1 MGKGKG
7 FHPDLVTLMTGVE
20 PPTGKTP
27 TVAML
32 PGNSKKLVVKNLS
45 RIKPLYEP
53 KKQRLRC
60 GHCGH
65 VGNYDLGLIVLDFG
79 GWKKAAEEAPKSGSD
94 PQQSTSILLDHT
106 QFTGYFRCVECNA
119 AGAWEFATIFFGFEL
134 LGYVLR
140 ANFEKQDLHSGY
152 MIGKIQLHNGMS
164 PQWATQGE
172 EGFLKQLREEPDNS
186 LLWNKL
192 GNLYSKGGRP
202 DLAAAVFEY
211 SISIDQ
217 AQVESHYSLGSLLFD
232 IEEWELAAKH
242 LRLSLAYA
250 RFYTKL
256 DSLRLRELLANG
268 LSMLFD
274 MSRGLPNKV
283 SFLPTVEELA
293 ATREGDETAS
303 PQSPALQSYELSLL
317 SGDVETFLPLAE
329 CYMGGRLDEIPEHE
343 RLLSKFV
350 SEPLPLDSEQT
361 AIIEKKAY
369 PEKGWGSEHQP
380 IVVMVNVPERAAQV
394 TRVCEHFNWNYIM
407 GMDYMEDLTD
417 LKKAIREKYA
427 PANVYEPCP
436 CGSGAKYKFCC
447 AQKMKNFDLH
457 DYLRTFEATT
467 ES

>member
-7 FHPDLVTLMTGVE
+7 FHPDLITLMTGMK
-20 PPTGKTP
+20 PLTGKTP
-27 TVAML
+27 TVTML
-32 PGNSKKLVVKNLS
+32 PGSAKKLVVKHLN
-45 RIKPLYEP
+45 RIKPFYKP
-53 KKQRLRC
+53 NKQRLRC
-60 GHCGH
+60 GHCGY
-65 VGNYDLGLIVLDFG
+65 VGNYDLGLIVLDVG
-79 GWKKAAEEAPKSGSD
+79 GWKKAAEDAAKSGSD
-94 PQQSTSILLDHT
+94 PQQNMRSLLDHS

-119 AGAWEFATIFFGFEL
+119 AGAWEFTTAFFGIEL
-134 LGYVLR
+134 MGYVLR
-140 ANFEKQDLHSGY
+140 AKFEKEDLDSGY
-152 MIGKIQLHNGMS
+152 MIGRIQLHNGMS

-172 EGFLKQLREEPDNS
+172 EGFLKQLRKEPDNS

-192 GNLYSKGGRP
+192 GNLYIKGGRP

-242 LRLSLAYA
+242 LRQSLAYA

-274 MSRGLPNKV
+274 MNRGLQNKV
-283 SFLPTVEELA
+283 SFLPTEEELA
-293 ATREGDETAS
+293 ATRESNETAS
-303 PQSPALQSYELSLL
+303 PQSPALQSYEFALR
-317 SGDVETFLPLAE
+317 SGDVESFLPVAE
-329 CYMGGRLDEIPEHE
+329 FYMGGRLDEMPDHE
-343 RLLSKFV
+343 RLLNKFV
-350 SEPLPLDSEQT
+350 SEPLPIDGEQT
-361 AIIEKKAY
+361 AMTEKKAY
-369 PEKGWGSEHQP
+369 PEKGWGSAHQP
-380 IVVMVNVPERAAQV
+380 IVVKLNSPDRAAQV
-394 TRVCEHFNWNYIM
+394 TQVCEHFTWNYIL
-407 GMDYMEDLTD
+407 GMDYTEDLTD

-457 DYLRTFEATT
+457 HYLRTFEATT